1 MGHDFDAIA
10 KKVADKQAKGEDVK
24 IGDLIG
30 DIDMAKLQK
39 DTEVLMDLPEQIINA
54 FEAIKLLNQELE
66 AAKTLIA
73 ANENNIRSLNKIIG
87 DMREEKILEREKR
100 KE

>member
-1 MGHDFDAIA
+1 MPHDFDSLA
-10 KKVADKQAKGEDVK
+10 KKIADSQAKGEDVK

-54 FEAIKLLNQELE
+54 FEAIKLLNKDLE
-66 AAKTLIA
+66 TAKMQIE
-73 ANENNIRSLNKIIG
+73 ANQNNIRSLNKTISL
-87 DMREEKILEREKR
+87 MKENSLLNR
-100 KE
+100 KG